1 MEMITMQKL
10 RLFFFLI
17 FIVWTTSVSCAAG
30 SQKEISGNI
39 LINSD
44 SVVSENGGTEASMPL
59 LSDAD
64 AWTEQLLNTIS
75 EKNVEGVAALFSQRV
90 QTTTLVDQTI
100 NMFEYMEGS
109 VISCEYRLGMT
120 SQANHNGMVKETD
133 VTIDI
138 ATDVNEYRLAIRIRL
153 IDESNKENI
162 GITSLYITEASRT
175 DRNFAYWGGYVW
187 NPGINI
193 E

>member
-1 MEMITMQKL
+1 MKKL
-10 RLFFFLI
+10 RLFLVLI
-17 FIVWTTSVSCAAG
+17 LLIWATAVSC
-30 SQKEISGNI
+30 STVPKMDTFTNI
-39 LINSD
+39 LFNADSMAGGDAPMNLPPNANS
-44 SVVSENGGTEASMPL
+44 
-59 LSDAD
+59 
-64 AWTEQLLNTIS
+64 WTEQLLSAIRG
-75 EKNVEGVAALFSQRV
+75 KNVEGVTALFPQNAQSATLTD
-90 QTTTLVDQTI
+90 QTTE
-100 NMFEYMEGS
+100 MFEYMEGS

-138 ATDVNEYRLAIRIRL
+138 ATDANEYRIAVRIRL
-153 IDESNKENI
+153 IDDRNEKNI
-162 GITSLYITEASRT
+162 GITSLYITEASKT